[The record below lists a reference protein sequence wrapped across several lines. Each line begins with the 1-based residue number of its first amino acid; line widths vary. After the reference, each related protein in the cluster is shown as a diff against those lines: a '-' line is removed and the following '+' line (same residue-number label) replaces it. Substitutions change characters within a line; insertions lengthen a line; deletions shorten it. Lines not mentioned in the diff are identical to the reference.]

1 MHSVVDFLAFVVV
14 KLHLVNPVFKGHF
27 RVREEIPAGGLSVSF
42 QNSMNVH

>member
-1 MHSVVDFLAFVVV
+1 MRSVLDFLAFVVV

-27 RVREEIPAGGLSVSF
+27 RVKEVIPAGGLSVNF